1 MRSGRVELAL
11 TSDCFVGED
20 PAACSSCAA
29 ASVPAAQRSVADGRV
44 QEQEQL
50 QRRALVAG
58 AAGRGRLVNFL

>member
-1 MRSGRVELAL
+1 MYLSGCRMLHR
-11 TSDCFVGED
+11 
-20 PAACSSCAA
+20 AASMVRPTTPSCALR
-29 ASVPAAQRSVADGRV
+29 RSDADGRV

>member
-1 MRSGRVELAL
+1 MAATDEAM
-11 TSDCFVGED
+11 
-20 PAACSSCAA
+20 PA
-29 ASVPAAQRSVADGRV
+29 AAQRSDADGRV

>member
-1 MRSGRVELAL
+1 MPVRLAL
-11 TSDCFVGED
+11 GEAAFVS
-20 PAACSSCAA
+20 AAK
-29 ASVPAAQRSVADGRV
+29 PSVADGRV